1 MAHPDTLRD
10 RFYSLMDEIK
20 IAEEG
25 VVDWYKILEFSL
37 LRNSDSPEVT
47 KFSPE
52 DLNTDTGRFVRLL
65 ARVYFQRG
73 RHYDRAIS
81 TLSALSSESD
91 RRTLIS
97 GIVCRN

>member
-1 MAHPDTLRD
+1 
-10 RFYSLMDEIK
+10 MDEIK

-37 LRNSDSPEVT
+37 FEKFRLPEV

-52 DLNTDTGRFVRLL
+52 DLHTDTGRFVRLL
-65 ARVYFQRG
+65 VRSVLNEG
-73 RHYDRAIS
+73 DIDRAIS

-91 RRTLIS
+91 RRTLDFWNS
-97 GIVCRN
+97 L